1 MDKFRIDGFSDD
13 SLINGIGSLFRRAD
27 GSRWYIN
34 LSTSPVKSERSYLT
48 LSQSPVL
55 ARQRILNSKTEIS
68 KVGYHKS
75 FTISDTQNWQVVK
88 VKDCKVIKR
97 QCKGD
102 GEQYCFVFQIDDGT
116 TVYLPQFELS
126 RALFFH
132 DEIGL

>member
-75 FTISDTQNWQVVK
+75 FTPT
-88 VKDCKVIKR
+88 R
-97 QCKGD
+97 PRRPGR
-102 GEQYCFVFQIDDGT
+102 
-116 TVYLPQFELS
+116 S
-126 RALFFH
+126 RAP
-132 DEIGL
+132 GSAARVRGAGRQTPAAPRSAPRATCRRVA